1 MFDQLAEKINH
12 LDRRIRLVIC
22 IVISV
27 IIFCLFSRSFSYA
40 IDFMISWIGF
50 SAGILLFSWFTMIT
64 SHPREISDI
73 PRQQD
78 ERQTVI
84 FLVVVIAAFISL
96 FAIIILLQNIPRES
110 KKGFSTDPIISISSL
125 FSSWMVI
132 HTLFTLHYA
141 HLFYR
146 EGANLNNNTDQGLIF
161 PGEPEPDYIDFAYFS
176 FVIGMTFQVSD
187 VQIMSKK
194 IRRLVLLHSI
204 IAFIFNTAIVALSIN
219 IIAGVIQE

>member
-27 IIFCLFSRSFSYA
+27 IIFCLFRRSFSYA

-64 SHPREISDI
+64 SHPREIRDI
-73 PRQQD
+73 ARQQD
-78 ERQTVI
+78 ESQTVI

-141 HLFYR
+141 HLYYR
-146 EGANLNNNTDQGLIF
+146 EGTHRNNNTDQGLIF
-161 PGEPEPDYIDFAYFS
+161 PQEPEPDYIDFAYFS
-176 FVIGMTFQVSD
+176 FVIGMTFQF
-187 VQIMSKK
+187 QMY
-194 IRRLVLLHSI
+194 R
-204 IAFIFNTAIVALSIN
+204 
-219 IIAGVIQE
+219 